1 MLMILVFFCIKA
13 LTVQD
18 DPTLSATEIIDKI
31 NEGKSMHFTL
41 LTQMLLFARAKC
53 QILIQGFFHTGECI
67 RTNVSI
73 KSLCPIKINV
83 DVSVLKGRENLDSN
97 L

>member
-1 MLMILVFFCIKA
+1 MILVFLCIKA

-18 DPTLSATEIIDKI
+18 DPTLSATEIIDKV

-41 LTQMLLFARAKC
+41 LTQMLQFACAKC
-53 QILIQGFFHTGECI
+53 QILIQGFFHAGESI

-73 KSLCPIKINV
+73 KFLCPIKINV
-83 DVSVLKGRENLDSN
+83 DVSVLKGRENFDSG